1 MFKKIKQKLTP
12 SKSDSARKSQE
23 SENKSDEQIEAK
35 ALKRSQ
41 DENKGRKESEEQKEA
56 RRKKDREAK
65 ASTRKQM
72 IVEHNKEIL
81 ERTSPVS
88 YISFLNLL

>member
-1 MFKKIKQKLTP
+1 MFKKIIQKLTP
-12 SKSDSARKSQE
+12 SKSDSAKKSQE

-41 DENKGRKESEEQKEA
+41 GKESEEQEEA
-56 RRKKDREAK
+56 RKKDREAK
-65 ASTRKQM
+65 ALKRKQM